1 MKKFIYLALSL
12 IVAFAAVEVN
22 AKDATEKQMK
32 KYEKAAE
39 KSAKK
44 RAKEFKKDK
53 WMYSGSADLELKLVD
68 HMLETEEF
76 GGDGVERVVDIAEA
90 NSIVIGEKLAR
101 SNAEQDLARE
111 IRTMLQ
117 GAIDTHTKSDGKYAN
132 DIYID
137 NWSARVSQEL
147 KSDLTKSFT
156 LSKKNKNGTF
166 WVRVYYIVGGE
177 SRRRAMDKIA
187 NEIKDDNELA
197 DAIRKAARG
206 DVEED

>member
-12 IVAFAAVEVN
+12 IVALATVDVN
-22 AKDATEKQMK
+22 ATDYTEKQMK
-32 KYEKAAE
+32 KFEKSAE

-44 RAKEFKKDK
+44 RAKQFKKEK
-53 WMYSGSADLELKLVD
+53 WMYAGSADLEMKLVD

-76 GGDGVERVVDIAEA
+76 GGDGVERVVDIPNAA
-90 NSIVIGEKLAR
+90 SIVIGEKLAR

-137 NWSARVSQEL
+137 NWSARVVQEL
-147 KSDLTKSFT
+147 KGDITKSFT
-156 LSKKNKNGTF
+156 LSKKNKDNTY
-166 WVRVYYIVGGE
+166 WVRVYFIVGGE
-177 SRRRAMDKIA
+177 SRRRALDKIA
-187 NEIKDDNELA
+187 DEIKDDNELA
-197 DAIRKAARG
+197 KAIREAAKG
-206 DVEED
+206 E